1 MIETDGKHY
10 VVKLSNGTFA
20 QVFSVPLANVLNN
33 LKPDEAD
40 TFGVFL
46 DMVKVNVNE
55 NTLLYKVIPPIIN
68 GELKLNIL
76 YSEWESYLRALWK
89 RKLGKKKYETL
100 TCFID
105 WEEMAKEAELHS
117 CLVPEVRNV
126 YKTKLGMLEVPARL
140 NHLL

>member
-20 QVFSVPLANVLNN
+20 QVFTAPLARALDS

-46 DMVKVNVNE
+46 DIAKSVDE
-55 NTLLYKVIPPIIN
+55 GTLLYKVIPSIIN

-76 YSEWESYLRALWK
+76 YSGWESYLRALWK
-89 RKLGKKKYETL
+89 RKLGEKKFETL
-100 TCFID
+100 VFFINWQD
-105 WEEMAKEAELHS
+105 MAKAAELHS
-117 CLVPEVRNV
+117 CLVPEVKNV
-126 YKTKLGMLEVPARL
+126 YKTKLGMLTVPAHL
-140 NHLL
+140 KHLL

>member
-46 DMVKVNVNE
+46 DKVKVNVNE

-76 YSEWESYLRALWK
+76 YSGWESYLRALWK
-89 RKLGKKKYETL
+89 KKLGKKKFETL
-100 TCFID
+100 VFFIN
-105 WEEMAKEAELHS
+105 WEKMAEEAETHS

-126 YKTKLGMLEVPARL
+126 YKTKYGMLEVPERL
-140 NHLL
+140 TYLL

>member
-20 QVFSVPLANVLNN
+20 QVFTAPLAHVLNN

-46 DMVKVNVNE
+46 DIAKSVGE
-55 NTLLYKVIPPIIN
+55 GTLLYKVIPSIIN
-68 GELKLNIL
+68 GELKLNTL
-76 YSEWESYLRALWK
+76 YRGWESYLRALWK

-117 CLVPEVRNV
+117 CLVPEVKNV
-126 YKTKLGMLEVPARL
+126 YKTKYGMLEVPERL
-140 NHLL
+140 TYLL

>member
-20 QVFSVPLANVLNN
+20 QVFTAPLARALDS

-46 DMVKVNVNE
+46 DIAKSVDE
-55 NTLLYKVIPPIIN
+55 GTLLYKVIPSIIN

-76 YSEWESYLRALWK
+76 YSGWESYLRALWK
-89 RKLGKKKYETL
+89 RKLGEKKFETL
-100 TCFID
+100 VFFINWQD
-105 WEEMAKEAELHS
+105 MAKAAELHS
-117 CLVPEVRNV
+117 CLVPEVKNV
-126 YKTKLGMLEVPARL
+126 YKTKLGMLTAPAHL
-140 NHLL
+140 KHLL

>member
-40 TFGVFL
+40 TFSVFL
-46 DMVKVNVNE
+46 DIAKAVDE
-55 NTLLYKVIPPIIN
+55 GTLLYKVIPAIIN
-68 GELKLNIL
+68 EELKLNIL
-76 YSEWESYLRALWK
+76 YSGWESYLRTLWK
-89 RKLGKKKYETL
+89 KKLGKKKFETL
-100 TCFID
+100 VCFID

-117 CLVPEVRNV
+117 CLVPEVRNI
-126 YKTKLGMLEVPARL
+126 YKTKYGMLKVPERL
-140 NHLL
+140 NYLL

>member
-46 DMVKVNVNE
+46 DKVKVNVNE
-55 NTLLYKVIPPIIN
+55 NTLLYKVLPPIIN

-76 YSEWESYLRALWK
+76 YSGWESYLRALWK
-89 RKLGKKKYETL
+89 KKLGEKKFETL
-100 TCFID
+100 VFFINWQD
-105 WEEMAKEAELHS
+105 MTKAAELHS
-117 CLVPEVRNV
+117 CLVPEVKNV
-126 YKTKLGMLEVPARL
+126 YKTKLGMLTVPAHL
-140 NHLL
+140 KHLL

>member
-10 VVKLSNGTFA
+10 VVKLSNGIFTQGFTA
-20 QVFSVPLANVLNN
+20 PLARALDN

-46 DMVKVNVNE
+46 DIVKANVNE
-55 NTLLYKVIPPIIN
+55 ETLLYKVIPPILN

-76 YSEWESYLRALWK
+76 YSGWESYLRALWK
-89 RKLGKKKYETL
+89 KKLGKKKYETL
-100 TCFID
+100 VCFID

-117 CLVPEVRNV
+117 CLVPEVKNV
-126 YKTKLGMLEVPARL
+126 YKTKLGMLTVPAHL
-140 NHLL
+140 KHLL

>member
-20 QVFSVPLANVLNN
+20 QVFTAPLARALDS

-46 DMVKVNVNE
+46 DIAKSVDE
-55 NTLLYKVIPPIIN
+55 GTLLYKVIPSIIN
-68 GELKLNIL
+68 EELKLNIL
-76 YSEWESYLRALWK
+76 YSGWESYLRALWK
-89 RKLGKKKYETL
+89 KKLGKKKFETL
-100 TCFID
+100 VFFIN
-105 WEEMAKEAELHS
+105 WEKMAEEAETHS

-126 YKTKLGMLEVPARL
+126 YKTKYGMLEVPERL
-140 NHLL
+140 TYLL